1 MTIEERIFQTAKNGT
16 SINPAGLPDSLAN
29 LVVAQ
34 AKHESA
40 NFTSNFFKKYN
51 NAFGYSY
58 VSGGRYQLP
67 GGGTKADNGIP
78 IAAYSSVEDS
88 TREIVDWIYRR
99 RKAGTFPIN
108 LGSITTPE
116 QYAQL
121 LKDAGYYGDS
131 LSNYLRGLKNFFS
144 DSPVKATAGTIVIA
158 VAAFFIFK
166 LLLK

>member
-1 MTIEERIFQTAKNGT
+1 MTIEERIFKTAKDGT
-16 SINPAGLPDSLAN
+16 AVNPAGLPDTLAN

-58 VSGGRYQLP
+58 VAGGRYQLP
-67 GGGTKADNGIP
+67 GGGTKADNGLP
-78 IAAYSSVEDS
+78 IAAYASIEDS

-99 RKAGTFPIN
+99 KKAGTFPSD

-121 LKDAGYYGDS
+121 LKNAGYYGDTI
-131 LSNYLRGLKNFFS
+131 SNYLRGLRNYFI
-144 DSPVKATAGTIVIA
+144 DSPAKAATGTVIFI
-158 VAAFFIFK
+158 AAIILIIKFLFK
-166 LLLK
+166 